1 VAVSVA
7 AKGVP
12 AAVDPGAMAVQAGV
26 APTEVIATKLA
37 QEV

>member
-1 VAVSVA
+1 MA

-26 APTEVIATKLA
+26 APTEVMATKLVQA
-37 QEV
+37 V